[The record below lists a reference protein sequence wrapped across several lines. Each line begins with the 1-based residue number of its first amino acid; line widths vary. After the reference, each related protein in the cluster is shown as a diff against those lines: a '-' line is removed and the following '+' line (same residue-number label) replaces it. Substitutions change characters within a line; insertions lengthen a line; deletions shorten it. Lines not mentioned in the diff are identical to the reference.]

1 MQIVGIQ
8 NSTLVTRNVP
18 AAVNARSSR
27 NSASSSLSGVRE
39 ILLNSFISTS
49 EKIPLLQLT
58 SPVAGFRVNRTVGF
72 LVERFQVS
80 PFPVADNVQKKS
92 SFADLKVQILADIK
106 VSLNDL
112 RTRVSALRRPGALN
126 IRSASSFRSK
136 LVEADASSASPEGE
150 FSVQPGRLAAGS
162 ILVSDVQSTTND
174 ALGLSGSFVVNGS
187 RVTVESSDSLID
199 IKNKINFGEDLNQN
213 GILDPAEDI
222 NNNGIAETLQ
232 INPSEFGPGVFI
244 VEDINGNG
252 ILDPAEDVNNNDRI
266 DGGTSETN
274 VVASILAD
282 RLVLASRTGLVNTVD
297 LQDDDNVLLSL
308 GFFELNSKGFPI
320 PKEQQLDLSTRPP
333 TDLNKTS
340 QKAVIDVDGKIF
352 TNNTNTFDN
361 VIKGTRL
368 NIKQASDLTSQI
380 QIITDPGNAA
390 NQIKSLFDS
399 FNNSIKQINRAINQ
413 SRIFERDPEIQRI
426 RGGLVD
432 NPQQRIRK
440 INADNRDI
448 DVVRANRENT
458 QILGLEIVNT
468 EKSIVQEV
476 AVTRTVQAIKKGL
489 TIPLKNIGNDLLK
502 RLTSIG
508 ILTEEDNTV
517 KVDEAELKRAL
528 TINTEGVLDVLLNP
542 VTGLLSLLDRELSR
556 ILKEDLGDIDLKK
569 NEVVVK
575 SGIPSVLAEKFR
587 HAVET
592 VTLQNKVQ
600 KLIAVA

>member
-18 AAVNARSSR
+18 AAINARSSR
-27 NSASSSLSGVRE
+27 NSASSSLPGVRE
-39 ILLNSFISTS
+39 ILLNSFVSTS
-49 EKIPLLQLT
+49 EKIPRLELT
-58 SPVAGFRVNRTVGF
+58 SPVAGFRVNLAVGF
-72 LVERFQVS
+72 LVGRFQVS
-80 PFPVADNVQKKS
+80 PLPVADNVQKKS
-92 SFADLKVQILADIK
+92 SFTDLKIQTLADIK

-112 RTRVSALRRPGALN
+112 RNRVSALRRLGALN
-126 IRSASSFRSK
+126 IRSAISSRPN
-136 LVEADASSASPEGE
+136 LVEADASNASPEGE
-150 FSVQPGRLAAGS
+150 FAVQPGRLAAGS

-174 ALGLSGSFVVNGS
+174 ALGFSGSFVVNGS

-222 NNNGIAETLQ
+222 NGNGIAETLQ
-232 INPSEFGPGVFI
+232 RNPSEFGPGVFI

-252 ILDPAEDVNNNDRI
+252 ILDPAEDVNDNDRI
-266 DGGTSETN
+266 DGGTGETN
-274 VVASILAD
+274 VVASILAG

-297 LQDDDNVLLSL
+297 LQDDDDVLLSL
-308 GFFELNSKGFPI
+308 GFFELNSKGFSI
-320 PKEQQLDLSTRPP
+320 PKEQQLDFSTRPP
-333 TDLNKTS
+333 ADLNKAS
-340 QKAVIDVDGKIF
+340 QKAVIAVDGEIF

-361 VIKGTRL
+361 VIEGTRL
-368 NIKQASDLTSQI
+368 NIKKASDLISQV
-380 QIITDPGNAA
+380 QIITNPGNAVE
-390 NQIKSLFDS
+390 QIKSLFDS
-399 FNNSIKQINRAINQ
+399 FNNSIKQINNAINL
-413 SRIFERDPEIQRI
+413 SRVFERDPEIQRI
-426 RGGLVD
+426 RRSLVD

-448 DVVRANRENT
+448 DAIRANRENT
-458 QILGLEIVNT
+458 RIIGLESVNT
-468 EKSIVQEV
+468 GKSIVQEV
-476 AVTRTVQAIKKGL
+476 AVTRTVQAIKEGI

-542 VTGLLSLLDRELSR
+542 VTGLLPLLDRELSR
-556 ILKEDLGDIDLKK
+556 ILKEDLGDIDLKRD
-569 NEVVVK
+569 EVVVK
-575 SGIPSVLAEKFR
+575 SGIPSVLAGKFQR
-587 HAVET
+587 AVEA
-592 VTLQNKVQ
+592 VTLRNKVQ